1 MKRRARRKITIL
13 LLEVLILIILIGY
26 IIIRYKYENVFCNN
40 TIING
45 IDCSSMT
52 VEKAKEVIQHQEDNY
67 VLEIIFKDNEVEKIS
82 GAEIKLTITN
92 LEQELNNIKERQR
105 KSIFLT
111 WETYNFDNFSY
122 DIDKLK

>member
-1 MKRRARRKITIL
+1 MKRRARRKVTIL

-26 IIIRYKYENVFCNN
+26 IVIRYKYENVFCNN

-67 VLEIIFKDNEVEKIS
+67 VFEIIFKDNEVEKIS
-82 GAEIKLTITN
+82 GA
-92 LEQELNNIKERQR
+92 
-105 KSIFLT
+105 
-111 WETYNFDNFSY
+111 
-122 DIDKLK
+122 